1 MIFSLFRQILHKY
14 RRTKMNPHQLA
25 ESYRPLLY
33 HLGTNVSLYTNN
45 LGTEPYL
52 ISIGNNV
59 TVAADV
65 KFVTHDVSVFNIA
78 RYLHRPENS
87 LDKVGSIVIE
97 DNAFIGAYSTLLP
110 NCRIGKNS
118 IVAACS
124 VVTKQI
130 PDNEVWGGVP
140 AKFIMTADEYAKSV
154 VTRSDDYPWMNPASM
169 SRIELSDEELVR
181 QRQKYFFEN
190 HSLYSV

>member
-1 MIFSLFRQILHKY
+1 MSIFRNILDKY
-14 RRTKMNPHQLA
+14 RRSRMNPHQLA
-25 ESYRPLLY
+25 ESYRSALY

-78 RYLHRPENS
+78 RYLNRPENS
-87 LDKVGSIVIE
+87 LDKVGCIVIE
-97 DNAFIGAYSTLLP
+97 DNAFIGAYSVLMP

-118 IVAACS
+118 IVAAAS
-124 VVTKQI
+124 VVTKHI

-140 AKFIMTADEYAKSV
+140 AKFIMTTDEYAKSV
-154 VTRSDDYPWMNPASM
+154 AAHSDEYPWMNPANKA
-169 SRIELSDEELVR
+169 RKPLSIEELVR
-181 QRQKYFFEN
+181 QRRKYFFEN
-190 HSLYSV
+190 EI